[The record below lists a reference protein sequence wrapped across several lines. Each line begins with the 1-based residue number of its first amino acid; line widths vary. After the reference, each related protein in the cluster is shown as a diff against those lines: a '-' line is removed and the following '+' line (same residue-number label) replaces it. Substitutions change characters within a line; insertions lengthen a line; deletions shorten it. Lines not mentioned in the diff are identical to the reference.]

1 MTREELCGL
10 LGLPPETPPAEL
22 IQARARRLA
31 EIDFALREEDL
42 PKPVKLK
49 LHQEVGLLEPV
60 HDLIAELEVISH
72 IEAYLAEIA
81 AEFAKPNAVRGV
93 VRLCLSKLK
102 PLVPE
107 VKDEAT
113 RFGFEKQVIE
123 IEERI
128 GGLVEPVEPPPV
140 SGGTRERIEG
150 YFTEIAAELA
160 KPDPGRGVVRL
171 CLGKLKPLV
180 DEIQDETVRYGY
192 EKRLVQIEDR
202 MGLRVSTAPFLFAKG
217 RTPPAAKPEGGGGLE
232 PGPAARA
239 EPKPPA
245 PPAPAGPTPGPARG
259 TLLEL
264 SPVRGEGTLRQPG
277 PPIHFVARPRF
288 VLGRRRAS
296 VDFATAFLPEN
307 DENHRKN
314 ETISRINTTFFV
326 KDSQIWVQD
335 GELQADGKVK
345 PSTNGTV
352 VDGQQIT
359 AAKALSFTKERR
371 LKVGQHNYELAVLQ
385 LPAAAPE
392 GPPLAAAGG
401 TLSTQPTQVASRG
414 PAGCLRFLATG
425 REVGVMAVWLF
436 TDAALGSDPQSA
448 VRLEPAGL
456 PPVAARFHH
465 WQGGFWLEAPPG
477 GKSAVMLDERR
488 LAAGEVVPLRAAHVL
503 RLGELSYDVRVS

>member
-1 MTREELCGL
+1 MTGEELCGL
-10 LGLPPETPPAEL
+10 LGLAPETPPAEV

-49 LHQEVGLLEPV
+49 LHQERGVLEPV
-60 HDLIAELEVISH
+60 HDLIAELEVVSRV
-72 IEAYLAEIA
+72 EAYLVEIA
-81 AEFAKPNAVRGV
+81 AEFAKPNAGRGV
-93 VRLCLSKLK
+93 IRLCLGKLK

-128 GGLVEPVEPPPV
+128 GRLVEPAERSPV
-140 SGGTRERIEG
+140 AGGPRERIEG
-150 YFTEIAAELA
+150 YFAEIATEQG
-160 KPDPGRGVVRL
+160 KPDPGRGVIRL

-180 DEIQDETVRYGY
+180 DEITDEAARYGY
-192 EKRLVQIEDR
+192 EKRLVQIEER
-202 MGLRVSTAPFLFAKG
+202 MGLRVSTAPFFYAKD
-217 RTPPAAKPEGGGGLE
+217 RPPPAVKPEGGGLE
-232 PGPAARA
+232 PGPAVRA
-239 EPKPPA
+239 APQSPPPA
-245 PPAPAGPTPGPARG
+245 ESTPGPARG

-264 SPVRGEGTLRQPG
+264 SPMRGEGTLRQSG

-296 VDFATAFLPEN
+296 VDFAATFLPEN
-307 DENHRKN
+307 DENRRKN

-345 PSTNGTV
+345 PSTNGTI

-359 AAKALSFTKERR
+359 VAKALSFTKERR

-392 GPPLAAAGG
+392 GPPLAAAAGP
-401 TLSTQPTQVASRG
+401 LSTLPTQVASRE
-414 PAGCLRFLATG
+414 PAGCLRFLPTTN
-425 REVGVMAVWLF
+425 REVAVVAVWLF
-436 TDAALGSDPQSA
+436 TDAAVGSDPQSA

-477 GKSAVMLDERR
+477 GKSAVMFDERR
-488 LAAGEVVPLRAAHVL
+488 LAAGEVVPLQAAQVL
-503 RLGELSYDVRVS
+503 RLGELSYEVRVS